1 MVAARTSRTPETTA
15 PAVILGTVRAAVVS
29 LCLVVLAGCGLDLRP
44 DSCPRTVAE
53 AAAIDHG
60 RELYLATGY
69 VIRFIPSDQ
78 PEFRGYDV
86 NLQARDGEPY
96 FNTVLV
102 RTPDRIL
109 GITDGQ
115 PVLVV
120 GIRADRTS
128 AISAGECPALVPIP
142 EADVPAP
149 WVPAD
154 R

>member
-1 MVAARTSRTPETTA
+1 M
-15 PAVILGTVRAAVVS
+15 LGTMRTAVVS
-29 LCLVVLAGCGLDLRP
+29 LCLMVLAGCGLDLRP

-53 AAAIDHG
+53 AAAFDHG
-60 RELYLATGY
+60 RELYLGTGH

-102 RTPDRIL
+102 RTPGRVR
-109 GITDGQ
+109 GITDGL

-120 GIRADRTS
+120 GIRADPTS

-142 EADVPAP
+142 ESDVAAP
-149 WVPAD
+149 WVPED